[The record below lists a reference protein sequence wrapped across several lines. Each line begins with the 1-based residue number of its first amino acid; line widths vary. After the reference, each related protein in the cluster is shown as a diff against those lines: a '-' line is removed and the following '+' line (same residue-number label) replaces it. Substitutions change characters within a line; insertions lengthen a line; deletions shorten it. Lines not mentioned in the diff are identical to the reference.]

1 MPEPPARGDSRL
13 VRIYHRGE
21 LIKVHP
27 VQPPG
32 GHATDY
38 TDHPAERAPYA
49 MRAPDARIRR
59 AEQVGPAVG
68 QFTTVLL
75 SGTFPWPRHLHPSA
89 DPALL
94 LDQLKLPVFD
104 LPPTVAPLIGPEQAA
119 FRQQE
124 RADKSAWTCRIGL
137 PHGEGQGTG
146 AGG

>member
-1 MPEPPARGDSRL
+1 MAVPHRSMAIGSPIAAADPIPCVLGDPLKSGDALTVAAPPGKGEGPTGRLEGPCEGSGAPGQEPPRAAM
-13 VRIYHRGE
+13 VAPIMH
-21 LIKVHP
+21 
-27 VQPPG
+27 
-32 GHATDY
+32 
-38 TDHPAERAPYA
+38 ERES
-49 MRAPDARIRR
+49 D
-59 AEQVGPAVG
+59 
-68 QFTTVLL
+68 
-75 SGTFPWPRHLHPSA
+75 LHPSA

-137 PHGEGQGTG
+137 PHGEGQGTV